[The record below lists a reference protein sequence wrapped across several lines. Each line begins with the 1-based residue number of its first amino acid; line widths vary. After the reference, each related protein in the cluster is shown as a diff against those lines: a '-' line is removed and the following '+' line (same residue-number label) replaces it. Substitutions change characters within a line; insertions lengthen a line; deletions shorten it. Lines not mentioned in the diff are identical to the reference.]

1 MVKKKLIVKPILD
14 GIMEVGLVEV
24 VGSHRLSR
32 VAVWSWRRFVIVAIG
47 KGIQVGW
54 LLSVVSEVMR
64 KLAG

>member
-32 VAVWSWRRFVIVAIG
+32 VAVWSWRRFVIVAIWEG
-47 KGIQVGW
+47 YSSGMVVVGC
-54 LLSVVSEVMR
+54 
-64 KLAG
+64 K